1 MKFTGRKRELQA
13 LEHFYNTP
21 EAGLMILFGRRRV
34 GKTSLLTHFMEGKQI
49 MEERGSGG
57 GFYWMATTHNS
68 VYQLRDFSQAI
79 FRYDPRFTAAPPAD
93 FTFPDWEAAFRHLA
107 EAVAQFPE
115 PQLVVID
122 EFTYLVRNEPAITSL
137 LQKLWDHH
145 LSKIANL
152 RLVLTGSLVGMMER
166 EVISYQAPLYGRAT
180 SLLRLR
186 PLPYA
191 ALIELFPERRA
202 DERVAIYAVTGGV
215 PAYLNL
221 FSRAKS
227 FLSALRKECLIPGS
241 IMLGDPAVML
251 HEQLKEPQSFESILS
266 VIANGYHKW
275 GDIAKMA
282 GIAETSLGH
291 YLRILEELE
300 LAERRDPIFAK
311 PEGKKGQYY
320 LQDHFLQF
328 YYRFLV
334 PHLSKIDRGY
344 LDVVVDQIF
353 QDLRPFIGTHVFE
366 ELCREWTLAAGVT
379 GLLGFDPEV
388 VGSYWQQYRG
398 RGVQLDVVAGNQRL
412 KKLFIGEAKW
422 GRGNVSRA
430 ILTDLIERSKRMPQ
444 VVEGW
449 HVQYALFSREGFTE
463 AAYEL
468 ARELNVK
475 LVTLE
480 EMETTFVEV
489 YEG

>member
-1 MKFTGRKRELQA
+1 MKFIGRKRELQA

-34 GKTSLLTHFMEGKQI
+34 GKTSLLTHFIENQRLVHNQ
-49 MEERGSGG
+49 EVTG
-57 GFYWMATTHNS
+57 GFYWMATTHNEA
-68 VYQLRDFSQAI
+68 YQLRDFSQALI
-79 FRYDPRFTAAPPAD
+79 RFDPRFRTVPSPD
-93 FTFPDWEAAFRHLA
+93 FTFPDWEAAFNHLA
-107 EAVAQFPE
+107 DAVSQMDT

-122 EFTYLVRNEPAITSL
+122 EFTYLVRNNPALTSL
-137 LQKLWDHH
+137 IQKLWDHR
-145 LSKIANL
+145 LSKIDRL

-191 ALIELFPERRA
+191 SLIELFPDRAA
-202 DERVAIYAVTGGV
+202 DERVAIYAATGGV

-221 FSRAKS
+221 FTRTGS
-227 FLSALRKECLIPGS
+227 FVTALQRECLIPGS

-266 VIANGYHKW
+266 SMANGYHKW
-275 GDIAKMA
+275 GEIAKMA
-282 GIAETSLGH
+282 GVTETSLGH

-300 LAERRDPIFAK
+300 LIERRDPIFAN

-320 LQDHFLQF
+320 IRDHFMQF

-344 LDVVVDQIF
+344 LDVVVDQIY
-353 QDLRPFIGTHVFE
+353 QDLRSFIGTYVFE
-366 ELCREWTLAAGVT
+366 ELCREWTLAAGAA
-379 GLLGFDPEV
+379 GQLSFDPED

-398 RGVQLDVVAGNQRL
+398 QGVQLDVVAVNQRQ
-412 KKLFIGEAKW
+412 KKLLIGECKW
-422 GRGNVSRA
+422 GKDTISRS
-430 ILTDLIERSKRMPQ
+430 ILTDLIQRSQRMPQ
-444 VVEGW
+444 VSEGW
-449 HVQYALFSREGFTE
+449 QVQYALFSREGFT
-463 AAYEL
+463 AAAQAL
-468 ARELNVK
+468 ARELGVQ
-475 LVTLE
+475 LVTLND
-480 EMETTFVEV
+480 MEKTFLAV
-489 YEG
+489 YER